1 MAKAK
6 VYTCRGD
13 FMADFIEKYA
23 TLKTQKA
30 KDNLREKFKAGWD
43 SVKDQHK
50 QQNGKVVKDVAVK
63 TADDFLKLLDLVAG
77 LEGVN
82 IELSGDWL
90 FVSGDT
96 YRHRGKFRD
105 AGMMWHGQ
113 RKVWFWQAGKPKFY
127 GKFRNAA
134 KEG

>member
-6 VYTCRGD
+6 VYECRGD
-13 FMADFIEKYA
+13 FMADYIEKSQA
-23 TLKTQKA
+23 LKTQKA

-43 SVKDQHK
+43 SVKDLHK

-63 TADDFLKLLDLVAG
+63 TADDFLKLLDLVEG
-77 LEGVN
+77 MKGVN

-96 YRHRGKFRD
+96 YRYRGKFRD

-127 GKFRNAA
+127 GKNRKA